1 MTTVAPQHGSPDTP
15 ATARWS
21 CAVSRRGH
29 DGCPPKPV
37 LKTLSI
43 LIPVYNEERYLAAV
57 IKRVV
62 EQPIPGGL
70 TREIIMVND
79 ASKDKTWDIMQQT
92 ACDVPRCPYFQLVN
106 KTTNEGKGAAIRDA
120 WAKATG
126 DLLIIQDADFEY
138 DPADYP
144 KLLQPILDGKADAV
158 FGSRFI
164 GEPHRVMYFWHQ
176 IANNVL
182 TWLSNAL
189 TNLNLTDMEVC
200 YKVFTRE
207 VYSKIQVK
215 SPASASNPNSPPK
228 SPKCASARA
237 KATAANKAAASAFTR
252 SASPM
257 PAAPTRKAKD
267 RLERRQYQQFPQIIR
282 FRFSD

>member
-1 MTTVAPQHGSPDTP
+1 MADTQTVPTP
-15 ATARWS
+15 AAPAPTGTS
-21 CAVSRRGH
+21 ILLMPV
-29 DGCPPKPV
+29 DTPKPV

-57 IKRVV
+57 VKRVV

-70 TREIIMVND
+70 TREVLMVND
-79 ASKDKTWDIMQQT
+79 ASKDNTWAIMQQIP
-92 ACDVPRCPYFQLVN
+92 ALFPGVPFKLLN
-106 KTTNEGKGAAIRDA
+106 KTRNEGKGAALRDA
-120 WAKATG
+120 WALATG
-126 DLLIIQDADFEY
+126 DLLIVQDADFEY

-176 IANNVL
+176 IANNML

-207 VYSKIQVK
+207 VYSKIKIK
-215 SPASASNPNSPPK
+215 SPRFGVEPELTAKVSKMRIGEGGRRARGRRVRVYEVGVAYAGRTYEEGKKIGWKDAVSAI
-228 SPKCASARA
+228 
-237 KATAANKAAASAFTR
+237 F
-252 SASPM
+252 
-257 PAAPTRKAKD
+257 
-267 RLERRQYQQFPQIIR
+267 QIIR
-282 FRFSD
+282 FRFSN

>member
-1 MTTVAPQHGSPDTP
+1 MMETQTMSAPVAQ
-15 ATARWS
+15 
-21 CAVSRRGH
+21 AVPTLAMPMEMVR
-29 DGCPPKPV
+29 PV

-57 IKRVV
+57 VKRVV

-79 ASKDKTWDIMQQT
+79 ASKDKTWEIMQQLP
-92 ACDVPRCPYFQLVN
+92 AIFPQVSFQLVN
-106 KTTNEGKGAAIRDA
+106 KTKNEGKGAAVRDA
-120 WAKATG
+120 WSKASG

-138 DPADYP
+138 DPSDYP

-176 IANNVL
+176 LANNIL
-182 TWLSNAL
+182 TMLSNML

-207 VYSKIQVK
+207 VYSKIQI
-215 SPASASNPNSPPK
+215 NSPPI
-228 SPKCASARA
+228 RL
-237 KATAANKAAASAFTR
+237 
-252 SASPM
+252 
-257 PAAPTRKAKD
+257 AP
-267 RLERRQYQQFPQIIR
+267 EPI
-282 FRFSD
+282 